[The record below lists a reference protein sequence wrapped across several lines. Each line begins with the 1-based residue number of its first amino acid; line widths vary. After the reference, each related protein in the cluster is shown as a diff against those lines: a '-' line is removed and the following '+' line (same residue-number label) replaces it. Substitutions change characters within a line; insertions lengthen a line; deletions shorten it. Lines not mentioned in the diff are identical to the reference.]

1 MTTSEEWIDEIIS
14 MSESDRVELYNDMQF
29 KLMLLKDHLQSM
41 QYLSGTGL
49 SFGREKLLN
58 VLVRKGLTRG
68 TWVFTDQQ
76 IADFIDV
83 SLEICQIDL
92 DYLVNTGWL
101 VRQGQRYTLSQRAK
115 EQR

>member
-1 MTTSEEWIDEIIS
+1 MTVSEEWIDEIIS
-14 MSESDRVELYNDMQF
+14 MSKSDRVELYNDMQF

-41 QYLSGTGL
+41 QYLHRTGL
-49 SFGREKLLN
+49 GLDREKLLN
-58 VLVRKGLTRG
+58 VLVRKGLTRN

-76 IADFIDV
+76 IADFVDM

-101 VRQGQRYTLSQRAK
+101 VRQGQRYTLSQKVK
-115 EQR
+115 EQK